1 MNQTVYAHFTD
12 HQTAMQALRDAK
24 QHFAIQQ
31 ADCSGSSNVSAAVTM
46 DVPPEKFADQT
57 VGGISAPVYM
67 TGPNTKASVT
77 LDQSGDYTV
86 ALTADEQKSKTVALF
101 LQARGGQ
108 NVKIR

>member
-1 MNQTVYAHFTD
+1 
-12 HQTAMQALRDAK
+12 
-24 QHFAIQQ
+24 
-31 ADCSGSSNVSAAVTM
+31 
-46 DVPPEKFADQT
+46 
-57 VGGISAPVYM
+57 M

-86 ALTADEQKSKTVALF
+86 ALTADEQESKTVALF

>member
-12 HQTAMQALRDAK
+12 HQAAMQALQDAK

-31 ADCSGSSNVSAAVTM
+31 ADCSGSSNFSATVTM

-57 VGGISAPVYM
+57 VGGVSAPVYM
-67 TGPNTKASVT
+67 TGPNSQSSVT
-77 LDQSGDYTV
+77 LDQSGNYTL
-86 ALTADEQKSKTVALF
+86 ALTADEQECKTISLF

-108 NVKIR
+108 NIKIR